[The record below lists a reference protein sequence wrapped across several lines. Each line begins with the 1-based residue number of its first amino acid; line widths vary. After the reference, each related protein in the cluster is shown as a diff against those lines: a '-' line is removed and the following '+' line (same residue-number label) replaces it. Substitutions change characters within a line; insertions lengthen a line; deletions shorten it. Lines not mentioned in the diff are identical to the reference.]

1 MSVAAATTTAVRLQD
16 RYEVEL
22 TSERGNPYARCWS
35 VWVYRAD
42 IEEELERDGLRCVG
56 GVYVDEDGFPLTD
69 EDYYNRAVEIA
80 QRR

>member
-22 TSERGNPYARCWS
+22 TSERGNPYARRWS
-35 VWVYRAD
+35 VWVYRED
-42 IEEELERDGLRCVG
+42 IEEELERDSCRCVD